1 MNYQQPLHTL
11 YNLFDLL
18 YGKNHVLDEEKSF
31 HRDPDVRKNLIW
43 DHFGSLSGKDCLD
56 LSSDTCDDAVI
67 RALLCM
73 SSGRSRGGVVS
84 RRKRTTATLS
94 QEGSTAWDEFINQN
108 LVLLKAQ
115 LPTQKHDEFK
125 YRIRQY
131 LNVIYTSRSDKNV
144 FREDIL
150 KSVVDIVFDLTS
162 STSIER
168 IAKGVSILLMTALL
182 QDKSKD
188 AANVIF
194 GVETLR
200 SGFYNKLLNLSPNVY
215 LTTKKETESERFPF
229 YEKMYGVR
237 RLLLVNFAG
246 TTFVSGADIDDM
258 YLISEPYK
266 RWFAEKLT
274 EGKLVAECCINNP
287 YSDAARDAAVNK
299 MKPVGGG
306 RIPIDEII
314 SHNISVLLDFKRRHP
329 DSRINL
335 YVTNKFLP
343 YGIMVAETEDI
354 SKQFIKIDLYDDSIP
369 NDTFRH
375 SMYLTSELETRALH
389 DSFAQI
395 AENIKASAIPVNGT
409 FPFDWIRNRNRPLI
423 HRARI
428 SEGIHEHS
436 IRGIFECIKRHLP
449 VELDLLYLPDGNV
462 ILGRDATICE
472 RATGITSRLGSYT
485 LDQIRKMRTGDY
497 SLLGSANGRIP
508 FRFEETLELDEALG
522 LISGRVPILLEVKC
536 LQGEDEDSLYNKAA
550 ILSRKLKYYNN
561 GLDVAVHSASP
572 YFLRIF
578 RDMMPLLPLGII
590 SFNYSGL
597 EKEVDE
603 HWLDL
608 HRNFKFTSSNPDED
622 FIDPDFISY
631 RIDDPEALNKA
642 LDFARSST
650 PPIPCICWTVRSAA
664 EEFLPEVRQCDNITI
679 EGAVTFTEKFI
690 DKNNPEASCEL
701 SSATIHKAVGIAL
714 SMQKIRDK
722 LIELKKRSEEPLGK
736 NHNRLMAILDDF
748 YKVTDELLVAAAET
762 DNLTFKNISSFIDEK
777 KENRNSIIETS
788 TYPEMFS
795 SAKGHLKKD
804 IIDTITLIN
813 DLVGEPQY
821 NQNTQ

>member
-1 MNYQQPLHTL
+1 MSYQQPLHTL

-18 YGKNHVLDEEKSF
+18 YGKSHVLDEEKSF
-31 HRDPDVRKNLIW
+31 HRDPDVRKELIW
-43 DHFGSLSGKDCLD
+43 DHFGSLSGKECLD

-84 RRKRTTATLS
+84 RRKRTAAALS
-94 QEGSTAWDEFINQN
+94 QNGSTAWDEFISQN
-108 LVLLKAQ
+108 LILLKAH
-115 LPTQKHDEFK
+115 LSTQEPKKFQK
-125 YRIRQY
+125 GIREY
-131 LNVIYTSRSDKNV
+131 LNTICASEADKDI
-144 FREDIL
+144 FREDVL
-150 KSVVDIVFDLTS
+150 KNVVDIVFDLTS
-162 STSIER
+162 GTSIER
-168 IAKGVSILLMTALL
+168 ISRGVSILLMTALL

-215 LTTKKETESERFPF
+215 LTTKKETESEQFPF
-229 YEKMYGVR
+229 FEKMYGVR

-246 TTFVSGADIDDM
+246 TTFVSGADVDDM
-258 YLISEPYK
+258 YLISEPYR

-274 EGKLVAECCINNP
+274 EGKLAAECCINNP
-287 YSDAARDAAVNK
+287 YSDAARDAAANK

-306 RIPIDEII
+306 RMPIDEII
-314 SHNISVLLDFKRRHP
+314 SHNISVLLDFKKRHP

-335 YVTNKFLP
+335 YVTDKCLP

-375 SMYLTSELETRALH
+375 SMYLTRELETSALY

-409 FPFDWIRNRNRPLI
+409 FPFEWIRNRNRPLI

-436 IRGIFECIKRHLP
+436 IRGIFECIKRRLP

-472 RATGITSRLGSYT
+472 RSTGITSRLGSYT

-497 SLLGSANGRIP
+497 SLPGTSNGRLP

-522 LISGRVPILLEVKC
+522 LISGRIPILLEVKC
-536 LQGEDEDSLYNKAA
+536 LQGEDANSLYNKAA

-561 GLDVAVHSASP
+561 GLDVAVHSSSP

-597 EKEVDE
+597 EEEVGE
-603 HWLDL
+603 YWLDL

-631 RIDDPEALNKA
+631 GINDPETLNKA
-642 LDFARSST
+642 INFARNST
-650 PPIPCICWTVRSAA
+650 PPIPCICWTVRNAV

-679 EGAVTFTEKFI
+679 EGAVTFTENFI

-701 SSATIHKAVGIAL
+701 SASTLRKASDIIFPLQKAKERLKELQERCDQPMNKDIFRLHKIA
-714 SMQKIRDK
+714 DDY
-722 LIELKKRSEEPLGK
+722 G
-736 NHNRLMAILDDF
+736 AIAKEIL
-748 YKVTDELLVAAAET
+748 TAAQEM
-762 DNLTFKNISSFIDEK
+762 DNLSFARIGSFLTKTRDGIRESCLTVYPETFYSTRISIVKDISSTISLLE
-777 KENRNSIIETS
+777 EII
-788 TYPEMFS
+788 
-795 SAKGHLKKD
+795 
-804 IIDTITLIN
+804 
-813 DLVGEPQY
+813 GE
-821 NQNTQ
+821 